1 MKNLFLR
8 VTMTLALL
16 AGCMSAFAQS
26 TVKGT
31 VKDAAGEA
39 IIGAAVQVAGMRI
52 SAMTTQAFRR

>member
-31 VKDAAGEA
+31 VKDAE
-39 IIGAAVQVAGMRI
+39 QLCR
-52 SAMTTQAFRR
+52 